1 MIKINVILNNKGWSR
16 YIKDPTKFIEKK
28 VNNINKNFNKYK
40 KNYIFLTLLLSGE
53 SEIKKLN
60 HKFRKK
66 IRLLMF
72 YLFHFIIKKN

>member
-53 SEIKKLN
+53 SEIKN
-60 HKFRKK
+60 
-66 IRLLMF
+66 
-72 YLFHFIIKKN
+72 